1 MKMGNTVAYA
11 GPPDNTRAGTPLFVD
26 HTPRTVG
33 ICIYRTPADNL
44 AVGRFVRGFHL
55 SAAWTRRLFKVIN
68 GPGPKRGCPKQRSFA
83 AVRVGP
89 RIGEAEVELGGCYR
103 VERPDRT
110 AGTAS
115 PAAVRAILA
124 VR

>member
-1 MKMGNTVAYA
+1 M
-11 GPPDNTRAGTPLFVD
+11 PLFVD

-33 ICIYRTPADNL
+33 VCIYRAPADNL
-44 AVGRFVRGFHL
+44 AVGSFVRGFHL
-55 SAAWTRRLFKVIN
+55 TAVRTRQLLKAIN
-68 GPGPKRGCPKQRSFA
+68 GPGPKRGCPKQRNFA
-83 AVRVGP
+83 AFRVGP
-89 RIGEAEVELGGCYR
+89 RIPEAEVELGGCYR

-110 AGTAS
+110 AGTAN